1 MRNMC
6 ANATSECLRFYSCIY
21 TKEDGSKAMNR
32 GKLEIF
38 KKNRRGT
45 NP

>member
-1 MRNMC
+1 MKSMC
-6 ANATSECLRFYSCIY
+6 ANATSECLRFYSYIY

-38 KKNRRGT
+38 KKNRGST
-45 NP
+45 NR